1 MPRQAVNEKPKKF
14 KKTLKEMAR
23 YLKPYFPLI
32 LIAVVASVIATI
44 LQIIG
49 PDKLKLIT
57 DEITK
62 GLPKMVKGKPVMAAI
77 NMDNVKSITMMLVI
91 FYGSSLLL
99 NLLQRFI
106 MADVTQK
113 ISKSFREKI
122 ANKVNKLPF
131 SYFDNTTF
139 GDILSRVTNDVDTIS
154 QSLNQSVG
162 SLLTSVVMLVG
173 TVVMMIYN
181 SGILTVTTILSS
193 FVGFVFII
201 IIMKKSQKHFKA
213 QQENLGD
220 INGQIEE
227 VYTGHDV
234 IKAYNAGEMMIDEF
248 EETNKKLY
256 TSAWKSQFLSGLMMP
271 VMQFA
276 GNFSYVMVCIVG
288 GALAINGKISF
299 GVIVAFMIYVR
310 LFTNPLSDIAQSFNT
325 LQRAAAAGERV
336 FEFLNEKELEEENVT
351 EKLDRAKGEVEFK
364 DVRFG
369 YNPDKIIIKDFSV
382 KVNPGEKIAIVG
394 PTGAGK
400 TTIVNLLMRF
410 YEINDG
416 QILVD
421 GIDTKKLSRDNLRD
435 QFCMVLQDSWIFEA
449 SVRENITF
457 GEENITDEELIDVC
471 KRVNLDHF
479 IRTLPQG
486 YDTILND
493 KQSLSQGQLQLL
505 TIARAMV
512 SHAPMLILDEATSS
526 VDTRTEIIVQD
537 AMDELA
543 KGRTSFVI
551 AHRLSTIKNADLILV
566 MKDGDIV
573 EKGKHD
579 ELLKRDGFYA
589 QLYNAQDRKS
599 VV

>member
-1 MPRQAVNEKPKKF
+1 MPRQVVNEKPKKF
-14 KKTLKEMAR
+14 KKTLKEMVG

-62 GLPKMVKGKPVMAAI
+62 GLPKMVKGKPVMASV
-77 NMDNVKSITMMLVI
+77 NMDNVKSITIMLVI

-122 ANKVNKLPF
+122 AAKINKLPF
-131 SYFDNTTF
+131 SYFDNTTY

-154 QSLNQSVG
+154 QSLNQSIG
-162 SLLTSVVMLVG
+162 TLLTSIVMLLG
-173 TVVMMIYN
+173 TLVMMIYN
-181 SGILTVTTILSS
+181 SGILTITTILSS
-193 FVGFVFII
+193 LVGFVFIT
-201 IIMKKSQKHFKA
+201 IIMKKSQKYFKA
-213 QQENLGD
+213 QQQNLGD

-227 VYTGHDV
+227 VYTGHNV
-234 IKAYNAGEMMIDEF
+234 IKAYNAGARAVDEF
-248 EETNKKLY
+248 EQTNTKLY

-271 VMQFA
+271 IMQFA

-421 GIDTKKLSRDNLRD
+421 GIDTKNLSRENLRD
-435 QFCMVLQDSWIFEA
+435 QFCMVLQDSWVFEA

-457 GEENITDEELIDVC
+457 GEKDITDEELIDVC

-479 IRTLPQG
+479 IRTLPNG

-579 ELLKRDGFYA
+579 ELLARDGFYA
-589 QLYNAQDRKS
+589 QLYNAQFERK
-599 VV
+599 

>member
-1 MPRQAVNEKPKKF
+1 MPRQTVNEKPEKF

-77 NMDNVKSITMMLVI
+77 DMDNVKSITMMLVI

-435 QFCMVLQDSWIFEA
+435 QFCMVLQDSWVFEA

-589 QLYNAQDRKS
+589 QLYNAQFERK
-599 VV
+599 

>member
-1 MPRQAVNEKPKKF
+1 MPRQTVNEKPKKF

-62 GLPKMVKGKPVMAAI
+62 GLPKMVKGKPVIAAI
-77 NMDNVKSITMMLVI
+77 DMDNVKSITMMLVI
-91 FYGSSLLL
+91 FYGLSLLL

-193 FVGFVFII
+193 LVGFVVII

-227 VYTGHDV
+227 VYTGHNV

-579 ELLKRDGFYA
+579 ELLAQDGFYA
-589 QLYNAQDRKS
+589 QLYNAQFERK
-599 VV
+599 

>member
-77 NMDNVKSITMMLVI
+77 DMDNVKSITMMLVI

-193 FVGFVFII
+193 LVGFVFII

-227 VYTGHDV
+227 VYTGHNV

-479 IRTLPQG
+479 IRTLPYG

-579 ELLKRDGFYA
+579 ELLAKDGFYA
-589 QLYNAQDRKS
+589 QLYNAQFERK
-599 VV
+599 

>member
-1 MPRQAVNEKPKKF
+1 MPRQTVNEKPKKF

-77 NMDNVKSITMMLVI
+77 DMDNVKSITMMLVI

-193 FVGFVFII
+193 LVGFVVII

-220 INGQIEE
+220 INGQMEE
-227 VYTGHDV
+227 VYTGHNV

-248 EETNKKLY
+248 EETNTKLY

-579 ELLKRDGFYA
+579 ELLAQDGFYA
-589 QLYNAQDRKS
+589 QLYNAQFERK
-599 VV
+599 

>member
-1 MPRQAVNEKPKKF
+1 MPRQTVNEKPKKF
-14 KKTLKEMAR
+14 KKTLKEMAG

-62 GLPKMVKGKPVMAAI
+62 GLPKIVKGKPVVTAI
-77 NMDNVKSITMMLVI
+77 DMDSVKSITLMLLI
-91 FYGSSLLL
+91 FYLSSLVL

-113 ISKSFREKI
+113 ISKSFREEIAKKI
-122 ANKVNKLPF
+122 NRLPF

-162 SLLTSVVMLVG
+162 ALLTSIVMLIG

-181 SGILTVTTILSS
+181 SGILTITTILSS
-193 FVGFVFII
+193 LVGFVFIT
-201 IIMKKSQKHFKA
+201 IIMKKSQKYFKE
-213 QQENLGD
+213 QQQNLGD

-227 VYTGHDV
+227 VYTGHNV
-234 IKAYNAGEMMIDEF
+234 IKAYNAGARAVDEF
-248 EETNKKLY
+248 EQTNTKLY

-271 VMQFA
+271 IMQFA

-336 FEFLNEKELEEENVT
+336 FEFLNEKELEEEHVT
-351 EKLDRAKGEVEFK
+351 EKLEKAKGEVEFK

-369 YNPDKIIIKDFSV
+369 YDPEKIIIKDFSV

-421 GIDTKKLSRDNLRD
+421 GIDTKNLSRENLRD
-435 QFCMVLQDSWIFEA
+435 QFCMVLQDSWVFEA

-457 GEENITDEELIDVC
+457 GEKDITDEELIDVC

-479 IRTLPQG
+479 IRTLPNG

-493 KQSLSQGQLQLL
+493 KQLLSQGQLQLL

-589 QLYNAQDRKS
+589 QLYNAQFERK
-599 VV
+599 

>member
-1 MPRQAVNEKPKKF
+1 MPRQTVNEKPKKF

-77 NMDNVKSITMMLVI
+77 DMDKVKSITMMLVI

-193 FVGFVFII
+193 LVGFVFII

-227 VYTGHDV
+227 VYTGHNV
-234 IKAYNAGEMMIDEF
+234 IKAYNAGEMMIDKF
-248 EETNKKLY
+248 EETNTKLY

-579 ELLKRDGFYA
+579 ELLAQDGFYA
-589 QLYNAQDRKS
+589 QLYNAQFERK
-599 VV
+599 

>member
-1 MPRQAVNEKPKKF
+1 MPRQTVNEKPKKF

-62 GLPKMVKGKPVMAAI
+62 GLPKIVKGKPVVTAI
-77 NMDNVKSITMMLVI
+77 DMDSVKSITLMLLI
-91 FYGSSLLL
+91 FYLSSLVL

-113 ISKSFREKI
+113 ISKSFREEIAKKI
-122 ANKVNKLPF
+122 NRLPF

-154 QSLNQSVG
+154 QTLNQSVG
-162 SLLTSVVMLVG
+162 ALLTSIVMIIG

-181 SGILTVTTILSS
+181 SGILAITTILSS
-193 FVGFVFII
+193 LVGFVFIT
-201 IIMKKSQKHFKA
+201 IIMKKSQKYFKE
-213 QQENLGD
+213 QQQNLGD

-227 VYTGHDV
+227 VYTGHNV
-234 IKAYNAGEMMIDEF
+234 IKAYNAGERAVDEF
-248 EETNKKLY
+248 EQTNTKLY

-271 VMQFA
+271 IMQFA

-310 LFTNPLSDIAQSFNT
+310 LFTNPLADIAQSFNT

-336 FEFLNEKELEEENVT
+336 FEFLNEDELEEENVT
-351 EKLDRAKGEVEFK
+351 EKLEKAKGEVEFK
-364 DVRFG
+364 NVRFG
-369 YNPDKIIIKDFSV
+369 YDPEKIIIKDFSV

-421 GIDTKKLSRDNLRD
+421 GIDTKNLSRENLRD
-435 QFCMVLQDSWIFEA
+435 QFCMVLQDSWVFEA

-457 GEENITDEELIDVC
+457 GEKDITDEELIDVC

-479 IRTLPQG
+479 IRTLPHG

-526 VDTRTEIIVQD
+526 VDTRTEIIVQN

-589 QLYNAQDRKS
+589 QLYNAQFERK
-599 VV
+599 

>member
-1 MPRQAVNEKPKKF
+1 MPRQTVNEKPKKF
-14 KKTLKEMAR
+14 KKTLKEMAG

-62 GLPKMVKGKPVMAAI
+62 GLPKIVKGKPVVTAI
-77 NMDNVKSITMMLVI
+77 DMDSVKSITLMLLI
-91 FYGSSLLL
+91 FYLSSLVL

-113 ISKSFREKI
+113 ISKSFREEIAKKI
-122 ANKVNKLPF
+122 NRLPF

-162 SLLTSVVMLVG
+162 ALLTSIVMLIG

-181 SGILTVTTILSS
+181 SGILTITTILSS
-193 FVGFVFII
+193 LVGFVFIT
-201 IIMKKSQKHFKA
+201 IIMKKSQKYFKE
-213 QQENLGD
+213 QQQNLGD

-227 VYTGHDV
+227 VYTGHNV
-234 IKAYNAGEMMIDEF
+234 IKAYNAGARAVDEF
-248 EETNKKLY
+248 EQTNTKLY

-271 VMQFA
+271 IMQFA

-336 FEFLNEKELEEENVT
+336 FEFLNEDELEEENVT
-351 EKLDRAKGEVEFK
+351 EKLEKAKGEVEFK
-364 DVRFG
+364 NVRFG
-369 YNPDKIIIKDFSV
+369 YDPEKIIIKDFSV

-416 QILVD
+416 QILID
-421 GIDTKKLSRDNLRD
+421 GIDTKNLSRENLRD
-435 QFCMVLQDSWIFEA
+435 QFCMVLQDSWVFEA

-457 GEENITDEELIDVC
+457 GEKDITDEELIDVC

-479 IRTLPQG
+479 IRTLPNG

-589 QLYNAQDRKS
+589 QLYNAQFERK
-599 VV
+599 

>member
-1 MPRQAVNEKPKKF
+1 MPRQTVNEKPKKF
-14 KKTLKEMAR
+14 KKTLKEMAG

-62 GLPKMVKGKPVMAAI
+62 GLPKIVKGKPVVTAI
-77 NMDNVKSITMMLVI
+77 DMDSVKSITLMLLI
-91 FYGSSLLL
+91 FYLSSLVL

-113 ISKSFREKI
+113 ISKSFREEIAKKI
-122 ANKVNKLPF
+122 NRLPF

-162 SLLTSVVMLVG
+162 ALLTSIVMLIG

-181 SGILTVTTILSS
+181 SGILTITTILSS
-193 FVGFVFII
+193 LVGFVFIT
-201 IIMKKSQKHFKA
+201 IIMKKSQKYFKE
-213 QQENLGD
+213 QQQNLGD

-227 VYTGHDV
+227 VYTGHNV
-234 IKAYNAGEMMIDEF
+234 IKAYNAGARAVDEF
-248 EETNKKLY
+248 EQTNTKLY

-271 VMQFA
+271 IMQFA

-336 FEFLNEKELEEENVT
+336 FEFLNEDELEEENVT

-364 DVRFG
+364 NVRFG
-369 YNPDKIIIKDFSV
+369 YDPEKIIIKDFSV

-421 GIDTKKLSRDNLRD
+421 GIDTKNLSRENLRD
-435 QFCMVLQDSWIFEA
+435 QFCMVLQDSWVFEA

-457 GEENITDEELIDVC
+457 GEKDITDEELIDVC

-479 IRTLPQG
+479 IRTLPNG

-589 QLYNAQDRKS
+589 QLYNAQFERK
-599 VV
+599 

>member
-1 MPRQAVNEKPKKF
+1 MPRQVVNEKPKKF

-32 LIAVVASVIATI
+32 LIAVVASIIATI

-77 NMDNVKSITMMLVI
+77 DMDNVKSITMMLVI

-193 FVGFVFII
+193 LVGFVIII

-227 VYTGHDV
+227 VYTGHNV

-248 EETNKKLY
+248 EETNTKLY

-435 QFCMVLQDSWIFEA
+435 QFCMVLQDSWVFEA

-579 ELLKRDGFYA
+579 ELLAQDGFYA
-589 QLYNAQDRKS
+589 QLYNAQFERK
-599 VV
+599 

>member
-1 MPRQAVNEKPKKF
+1 MPRQVVNEKPKKF
-14 KKTLKEMAR
+14 KKTLKQMAG

-62 GLPKMVKGKPVMAAI
+62 GLPKMVKGKPVMASI
-77 NMDNVKSITMMLVI
+77 DMDNVKSITIMLVI

-122 ANKVNKLPF
+122 AVKINKLPF
-131 SYFDNTTF
+131 SYFDNTTY

-162 SLLTSVVMLVG
+162 ALLTSIVMLIG

-181 SGILTVTTILSS
+181 SGILTITTILSS
-193 FVGFVFII
+193 LVGFVFIT
-201 IIMKKSQKHFKA
+201 IIMKKSQKYFKE
-213 QQENLGD
+213 QQQNLGD

-227 VYTGHDV
+227 VYTGHNV
-234 IKAYNAGEMMIDEF
+234 IKAYNAGERVVDEF
-248 EETNKKLY
+248 EQMNTQLY

-271 VMQFA
+271 IMQFA

-351 EKLDRAKGEVEFK
+351 EKLEKAKGEVEFK
-364 DVRFG
+364 NVRFG

-410 YEINDG
+410 YEINSG
-416 QILVD
+416 QILID
-421 GIDTKKLSRDNLRD
+421 GIDTKNISRDNLRD
-435 QFCMVLQDSWIFEA
+435 QFCMVLQDSWVFEA

-457 GEENITDEELIDVC
+457 GEKDITDEELIDVC

-579 ELLKRDGFYA
+579 ELLAQDGFYA
-589 QLYNAQDRKS
+589 QLYNAQFERK
-599 VV
+599 

>member
-1 MPRQAVNEKPKKF
+1 MPRQTVNEKPKKF

-32 LIAVVASVIATI
+32 LIAIVASVIATI

-77 NMDNVKSITMMLVI
+77 DMDKVKSITMMLVI

-193 FVGFVFII
+193 LVGFVVII

-227 VYTGHDV
+227 VYTGHNV

-248 EETNKKLY
+248 EETNTKLY

-579 ELLKRDGFYA
+579 ELLAKDGFYA
-589 QLYNAQDRKS
+589 QLYNAQFERK
-599 VV
+599 

>member
-1 MPRQAVNEKPKKF
+1 MPRQTVNEKPKKF

-62 GLPKMVKGKPVMAAI
+62 GLPKIVKGKPVVTSI
-77 NMDNVKSITMMLVI
+77 DMDSVKSITLMLLI
-91 FYGSSLLL
+91 FYLSSLVL

-113 ISKSFREKI
+113 ISKSFREEIAKKI
-122 ANKVNKLPF
+122 NRLPF

-154 QSLNQSVG
+154 QSLNQSIG
-162 SLLTSVVMLVG
+162 ALLTSIVMLIG
-173 TVVMMIYN
+173 TVLMMIYN
-181 SGILTVTTILSS
+181 SGVLTITTILSS
-193 FVGFVFII
+193 LVGFVFIT
-201 IIMKKSQKHFKA
+201 IIMKKSQKYFKE
-213 QQENLGD
+213 QQQNLGD

-227 VYTGHDV
+227 VYTGHNV
-234 IKAYNAGEMMIDEF
+234 IKAYNAGARAVDEF
-248 EETNKKLY
+248 EQTNTKLY

-271 VMQFA
+271 IMQFA

-336 FEFLNEKELEEENVT
+336 FEFLNEDELEEENVT
-351 EKLDRAKGEVEFK
+351 EKLEKAKGEVEFK
-364 DVRFG
+364 NVRFG
-369 YNPDKIIIKDFSV
+369 YDPEKIIIKDFSV

-421 GIDTKKLSRDNLRD
+421 GIDTKNLSRENLRD
-435 QFCMVLQDSWIFEA
+435 QFCMVLQDSWVFEA

-457 GEENITDEELIDVC
+457 GEKDITDEELIDVC

-479 IRTLPQG
+479 IRTLPNG

-579 ELLKRDGFYA
+579 ELLAQDGFYA
-589 QLYNAQDRKS
+589 QLYNAQFERK
-599 VV
+599 

>member
-1 MPRQAVNEKPKKF
+1 MPRQVINEKPKKF
-14 KKTLKEMAR
+14 KKTLKEMTG

-62 GLPKMVKGKPVMAAI
+62 GLPKIIKGKPVVTAI
-77 NMDNVKSITMMLVI
+77 DMDSVKSISLMLLI
-91 FYGSSLLL
+91 FYLSSLVL

-122 ANKVNKLPF
+122 AVKINKLPF
-131 SYFDNTTF
+131 SYFDNTTY

-154 QSLNQSVG
+154 QSLNQSIG
-162 SLLTSVVMLVG
+162 TLLTSIVMLLG

-181 SGILTVTTILSS
+181 SGILTITTILSS
-193 FVGFVFII
+193 LVGFVFIT
-201 IIMKKSQKHFKA
+201 IIMKKSQKYFKE
-213 QQENLGD
+213 QQQNLGD

-227 VYTGHDV
+227 VYTGHNV
-234 IKAYNAGEMMIDEF
+234 IKAYNAGERVIDEF
-248 EETNKKLY
+248 EQMNTQLY

-271 VMQFA
+271 IMQFA

-400 TTIVNLLMRF
+400 TTIVNLSMRF

-416 QILVD
+416 QILID
-421 GIDTKKLSRDNLRD
+421 GIDTKNLSRENLRD
-435 QFCMVLQDSWIFEA
+435 QFCMVLQDSWVFEA

-457 GEENITDEELIDVC
+457 GEKDITDEELIDVC

-479 IRTLPQG
+479 IRTLPNG

-589 QLYNAQDRKS
+589 QLYNAQFERK
-599 VV
+599 

>member
-1 MPRQAVNEKPKKF
+1 MPRQTVNEKPKKF

-77 NMDNVKSITMMLVI
+77 DMDNVKSITMMLVI

-193 FVGFVFII
+193 LVGFVVII

-248 EETNKKLY
+248 EETNTKLY

-579 ELLKRDGFYA
+579 ELLAQDGFYA
-589 QLYNAQDRKS
+589 QLYNAQFERK
-599 VV
+599 

>member
-1 MPRQAVNEKPKKF
+1 MPRQVINEKPKKF
-14 KKTLKEMAR
+14 KKTLKEMTG

-62 GLPKMVKGKPVMAAI
+62 GLPKMVKGKPVLDSI
-77 NMDNVKSITMMLVI
+77 NMDNVKSITIMLVI

-122 ANKVNKLPF
+122 AVKINKLPF
-131 SYFDNTTF
+131 SYFDNTTY

-154 QSLNQSVG
+154 QSLNQSIG
-162 SLLTSVVMLVG
+162 TLLTSIVMLLG
-173 TVVMMIYN
+173 TLVMMIYN
-181 SGILTVTTILSS
+181 SGILTITTILSS
-193 FVGFVFII
+193 LVGFVFIT
-201 IIMKKSQKHFKA
+201 IIMKKSQKYFKE
-213 QQENLGD
+213 QQQNLGD

-227 VYTGHDV
+227 VYTGHNV
-234 IKAYNAGEMMIDEF
+234 IKAYNAGERVIDEF
-248 EETNKKLY
+248 EQMNTQLY

-271 VMQFA
+271 IMQFA

-435 QFCMVLQDSWIFEA
+435 QFCMVLQDSWVFEA

-457 GEENITDEELIDVC
+457 GEKDITDEELIDVC

-479 IRTLPQG
+479 IRTLPNG

-579 ELLKRDGFYA
+579 ELLAHDGFYA
-589 QLYNAQDRKS
+589 QLYNAQFERK
-599 VV
+599 

>member
-1 MPRQAVNEKPKKF
+1 MPRQVVNEKPKKF
-14 KKTLKEMAR
+14 KKTLKEMVG

-62 GLPKMVKGKPVMAAI
+62 GLPKMVKGKPVLASI
-77 NMDNVKSITMMLVI
+77 NMDNVKSIAIMLVI

-122 ANKVNKLPF
+122 AVKINKLPF
-131 SYFDNTTF
+131 SYFDNTTY

-154 QSLNQSVG
+154 QSLNQSIG
-162 SLLTSVVMLVG
+162 TLLTSIVMLFG
-173 TVVMMIYN
+173 TLVMMIYN
-181 SGILTVTTILSS
+181 SGILMITTILSS
-193 FVGFVFII
+193 LIGFVFIT
-201 IIMKKSQKHFKA
+201 IIMKKSQKYFKA
-213 QQENLGD
+213 QQQNLGD

-227 VYTGHDV
+227 VYTGHNV
-234 IKAYNAGEMMIDEF
+234 IKAYNAGERVIDEF
-248 EETNKKLY
+248 EQMNTQLY

-271 VMQFA
+271 IMQFA

-369 YNPDKIIIKDFSV
+369 YNSDKIIIKDFSV

-421 GIDTKKLSRDNLRD
+421 GIDTKNLSRENLRD
-435 QFCMVLQDSWIFEA
+435 QFCMVLQDSWVFEA

-457 GEENITDEELIDVC
+457 GEKDITDEELIDVC

-479 IRTLPQG
+479 IRTLPNG

-566 MKDGDIV
+566 MKDGDII
-573 EKGKHD
+573 EKGKHE
-579 ELLKRDGFYA
+579 ELLAQDGFYA
-589 QLYNAQDRKS
+589 QLYNAQFERK
-599 VV
+599 

>member
-1 MPRQAVNEKPKKF
+1 MPRQVVNEKPKKF
-14 KKTLKEMAR
+14 KKTLKEMVG

-62 GLPKMVKGKPVMAAI
+62 GLPKMVKGKPVLASI
-77 NMDNVKSITMMLVI
+77 NMDNVKSITIMLVI

-122 ANKVNKLPF
+122 AVKINKLPF
-131 SYFDNTTF
+131 SYFDNTTY

-162 SLLTSVVMLVG
+162 ALLTSIVMLIG

-181 SGILTVTTILSS
+181 SGILTITTILSS
-193 FVGFVFII
+193 LVGFVFIT
-201 IIMKKSQKHFKA
+201 IIMKKSQKYFKE
-213 QQENLGD
+213 QQQNLGD

-227 VYTGHDV
+227 VYTGHNV
-234 IKAYNAGEMMIDEF
+234 IKAYNAGARAVDEF
-248 EETNKKLY
+248 EQTNTKLY
-256 TSAWKSQFLSGLMMP
+256 ASAWKSQFLSGLMMP
-271 VMQFA
+271 IMQFA

-336 FEFLNEKELEEENVT
+336 FEFLNEDELEEEHVT
-351 EKLDRAKGEVEFK
+351 EKLEKAKGEVEFK
-364 DVRFG
+364 NVRFG
-369 YNPDKIIIKDFSV
+369 YDPEKIIIKDFSV

-416 QILVD
+416 QILID
-421 GIDTKKLSRDNLRD
+421 GIDTKNLSRENLRD
-435 QFCMVLQDSWIFEA
+435 QFCMVLQDSWVFEA

-457 GEENITDEELIDVC
+457 GEKDITDEELIDVC

-589 QLYNAQDRKS
+589 QLYNAQFE
-599 VV
+599 

>member
-1 MPRQAVNEKPKKF
+1 MPRQTVNEKPKKF

-23 YLKPYFPLI
+23 YLKPYFPLV

-77 NMDNVKSITMMLVI
+77 DMDKVKSITMMLVI

-193 FVGFVFII
+193 LVGFVVII

-227 VYTGHDV
+227 VYTGHNV

-248 EETNKKLY
+248 EETNTKLY

-537 AMDELA
+537 AMAELA

-573 EKGKHD
+573 EKGKHG
-579 ELLKRDGFYA
+579 ELLAQDGFYA
-589 QLYNAQDRKS
+589 LLYNAQFERK
-599 VV
+599 

>member
-1 MPRQAVNEKPKKF
+1 MPRQTVNEKPKKF
-14 KKTLKEMAR
+14 KKTLKEMAG

-62 GLPKMVKGKPVMAAI
+62 GLPKIVKGKPVVTAI
-77 NMDNVKSITMMLVI
+77 DMDSVKSITLMLLI
-91 FYGSSLLL
+91 FYLSSLVL

-122 ANKVNKLPF
+122 AVKINKLPF
-131 SYFDNTTF
+131 SYFDNTTY

-162 SLLTSVVMLVG
+162 ALLTSIVMLIG

-181 SGILTVTTILSS
+181 SGILTITTILSS
-193 FVGFVFII
+193 LVGFVFIT
-201 IIMKKSQKHFKA
+201 IIMKKSQKYFKA
-213 QQENLGD
+213 QQQNLGD

-227 VYTGHDV
+227 VYTGHNV
-234 IKAYNAGEMMIDEF
+234 IKAYNAGERVIDEF
-248 EETNKKLY
+248 EQMNTQLY

-271 VMQFA
+271 IMQFA

-336 FEFLNEKELEEENVT
+336 FEFLNEEELEEEHVT
-351 EKLDRAKGEVEFK
+351 EKLEKAKGEVEFK
-364 DVRFG
+364 NVRFG

-410 YEINDG
+410 YEINSG
-416 QILVD
+416 QILID
-421 GIDTKKLSRDNLRD
+421 GIDTKNISRDNLRD
-435 QFCMVLQDSWIFEA
+435 QFCMVLQDSWVFEA

-457 GEENITDEELIDVC
+457 GEKDITDEELIDVC

-479 IRTLPQG
+479 IRTLPHG

-505 TIARAMV
+505 TIARAMI

-579 ELLKRDGFYA
+579 ELLARDGFYA
-589 QLYNAQDRKS
+589 QLYNAQFERK
-599 VV
+599 

>member
-1 MPRQAVNEKPKKF
+1 MPRQTVNEKPKKF
-14 KKTLKEMAR
+14 KKTLKEMVR

-62 GLPKMVKGKPVMAAI
+62 GLPKIVKGKPVVTAI
-77 NMDNVKSITMMLVI
+77 DMDSVKSISLMLLI
-91 FYGSSLLL
+91 FYLSSLVL

-113 ISKSFREKI
+113 ISKSFREEIAKKI
-122 ANKVNKLPF
+122 NRLPF

-162 SLLTSVVMLVG
+162 ALLTSIVMIIG

-181 SGILTVTTILSS
+181 SGILTITTILSS
-193 FVGFVFII
+193 LVGFVFIT
-201 IIMKKSQKHFKA
+201 IIMKKSQKYFKE
-213 QQENLGD
+213 QQQNLGD

-227 VYTGHDV
+227 VYTGHNV
-234 IKAYNAGEMMIDEF
+234 IKAYNAGARAVDEF
-248 EETNKKLY
+248 EQTNTKLY

-271 VMQFA
+271 IMQFA

-336 FEFLNEKELEEENVT
+336 FEFLNEDELEEEHVT
-351 EKLDRAKGEVEFK
+351 EKLEKAKGEVEFK
-364 DVRFG
+364 NVRFG
-369 YNPDKIIIKDFSV
+369 YDPEKIIIKDFSV

-421 GIDTKKLSRDNLRD
+421 GIDTKNLSRENLRD
-435 QFCMVLQDSWIFEA
+435 QFCMVLQDSWVFEA

-457 GEENITDEELIDVC
+457 GEKDITDEELIDVC

-479 IRTLPQG
+479 IRTLPNG

-589 QLYNAQDRKS
+589 QLYNAQFERK
-599 VV
+599 

>member
-1 MPRQAVNEKPKKF
+1 MPRQTVNEKPKEF
-14 KKTLKEMAR
+14 KKTLKEMVG

-62 GLPKMVKGKPVMAAI
+62 GLPKMVKGKPVLASI
-77 NMDNVKSITMMLVI
+77 NMDNVKSITIMLVI

-122 ANKVNKLPF
+122 AVKINKLPF
-131 SYFDNTTF
+131 SYFDNTTY

-154 QSLNQSVG
+154 QSLNQSIG
-162 SLLTSVVMLVG
+162 TLLTSIVMLLG
-173 TVVMMIYN
+173 TLVMMIYN
-181 SGILTVTTILSS
+181 SGILTITTILSS
-193 FVGFVFII
+193 LVGFVFIT
-201 IIMKKSQKHFKA
+201 IIMKKSQKYFKA
-213 QQENLGD
+213 QQQNLGD

-227 VYTGHDV
+227 VYTGHNV
-234 IKAYNAGEMMIDEF
+234 IKAYNAGERVIDEF
-248 EETNKKLY
+248 EQMNTQLY

-271 VMQFA
+271 IMQFA

-416 QILVD
+416 QIFVD

-435 QFCMVLQDSWIFEA
+435 QFCMVLQDSWVFEA

-457 GEENITDEELIDVC
+457 GEKDITDEELIDVC

-479 IRTLPQG
+479 IRTLPNG

-579 ELLKRDGFYA
+579 ELLARDGFYA
-589 QLYNAQDRKS
+589 QLYNAQFERK
-599 VV
+599 

>member
-77 NMDNVKSITMMLVI
+77 DMDKVKSITMMLVI

-99 NLLQRFI
+99 NLLQRLI

-193 FVGFVFII
+193 LVGFVVII

-227 VYTGHDV
+227 VYTGHNV
-234 IKAYNAGEMMIDEF
+234 IKAYNAGEMMIDKF
-248 EETNKKLY
+248 EETNTKLY

-579 ELLKRDGFYA
+579 ELLAQDGFYA
-589 QLYNAQDRKS
+589 QLYNAQFERK
-599 VV
+599 

>member
-77 NMDNVKSITMMLVI
+77 DMDNVKSITMMLVI

-435 QFCMVLQDSWIFEA
+435 QFCMVLQDSWVFEA

-573 EKGKHD
+573 EKGKHG
-579 ELLKRDGFYA
+579 ELLAQDGFYA
-589 QLYNAQDRKS
+589 QLYNAQFERK
-599 VV
+599 

>member
-1 MPRQAVNEKPKKF
+1 MPRQTVNEKPKKF

-77 NMDNVKSITMMLVI
+77 DMDKVKSITMMLVI

-113 ISKSFREKI
+113 ISKSLREKI

-193 FVGFVFII
+193 LVGFVVII

-248 EETNKKLY
+248 EETNTKLY

-479 IRTLPQG
+479 IRTLPYG

-579 ELLKRDGFYA
+579 ELLAKDGFYA
-589 QLYNAQDRKS
+589 QLYNAQFERK
-599 VV
+599 

>member
-77 NMDNVKSITMMLVI
+77 DMDNVKSITMMLVI

-139 GDILSRVTNDVDTIS
+139 GDILSRVTNDVDTVS

-193 FVGFVFII
+193 LVGFVFII

-227 VYTGHDV
+227 VYTGHNV

-479 IRTLPQG
+479 IRTLPYG

-579 ELLKRDGFYA
+579 ELLAKDGFYA
-589 QLYNAQDRKS
+589 QLYNAQFERK
-599 VV
+599 

>member
-1 MPRQAVNEKPKKF
+1 MPRQTVNEKPKKF
-14 KKTLKEMAR
+14 KKTLKEMAG

-62 GLPKMVKGKPVMAAI
+62 GLPKIVKGKPVVTAI
-77 NMDNVKSITMMLVI
+77 DMDSVKSISLMLLI
-91 FYGSSLLL
+91 FYLSSLVL

-113 ISKSFREKI
+113 ISKTFREKI
-122 ANKVNKLPF
+122 AVKINKLPF
-131 SYFDNTTF
+131 SYFDNTTY

-162 SLLTSVVMLVG
+162 ALLTSIVMLIG

-181 SGILTVTTILSS
+181 SGILTITTILSS
-193 FVGFVFII
+193 LVGFVFIT
-201 IIMKKSQKHFKA
+201 IIMKKSQKYFKE
-213 QQENLGD
+213 QQQNLGD

-227 VYTGHDV
+227 VYTGHNV
-234 IKAYNAGEMMIDEF
+234 IKAYNAGARAVDEF
-248 EETNKKLY
+248 EQINTKLY

-351 EKLDRAKGEVEFK
+351 EKLEKAKGEVEFK

-421 GIDTKKLSRDNLRD
+421 GIDTKNLSRDNLRD
-435 QFCMVLQDSWIFEA
+435 QFCMVLQDSWVFEA

-457 GEENITDEELIDVC
+457 GEKDITDEELIDVC

-479 IRTLPQG
+479 IRTLPNG

-579 ELLKRDGFYA
+579 ELLARDGFYA
-589 QLYNAQDRKS
+589 QLYNAQFERK
-599 VV
+599 

>member
-1 MPRQAVNEKPKKF
+1 MPRQTVNEKPKKF

-77 NMDNVKSITMMLVI
+77 DMDNVKSITMMLVI

-193 FVGFVFII
+193 LVGFVVII

-227 VYTGHDV
+227 VYTGHNV

-336 FEFLNEKELEEENVT
+336 FEFLNEKELGEENVT

-579 ELLKRDGFYA
+579 ELLAQDGFYA
-589 QLYNAQDRKS
+589 QLYNAQFERK
-599 VV
+599 

>member
-1 MPRQAVNEKPKKF
+1 MPRQTVNEKPKKF
-14 KKTLKEMAR
+14 KKTLKEMAG

-62 GLPKMVKGKPVMAAI
+62 GLPKIVKGKPVVTAI
-77 NMDNVKSITMMLVI
+77 DMDSVKSITLMLLI
-91 FYGSSLLL
+91 FYLSSLVL

-122 ANKVNKLPF
+122 AVKINKLPF

-162 SLLTSVVMLVG
+162 ALLTSIVMLIG

-181 SGILTVTTILSS
+181 SGILTITTILSS
-193 FVGFVFII
+193 LVGFVFIT
-201 IIMKKSQKHFKA
+201 IIMKKSQKYFKE
-213 QQENLGD
+213 QQQNLGD

-227 VYTGHDV
+227 VYTGHNV
-234 IKAYNAGEMMIDEF
+234 IKAYNAGARAVDEF
-248 EETNKKLY
+248 EQTNTKLY

-271 VMQFA
+271 IMQFA

-364 DVRFG
+364 NVRFG
-369 YNPDKIIIKDFSV
+369 YDPEKIIIKDFSV
-382 KVNPGEKIAIVG
+382 KVNQGEKIAIVG

-421 GIDTKKLSRDNLRD
+421 GIDTKNLSRENLRD
-435 QFCMVLQDSWIFEA
+435 QFCMVLQDSWVFEA

-457 GEENITDEELIDVC
+457 GEKDITDEELINVC

-589 QLYNAQDRKS
+589 QLYNAQFERK
-599 VV
+599 

>member
-1 MPRQAVNEKPKKF
+1 MPRQTVNEKPKKF
-14 KKTLKEMAR
+14 KKTLKEMAG

-62 GLPKMVKGKPVMAAI
+62 GLPKIVKGKPVMAAI
-77 NMDNVKSITMMLVI
+77 DMDSVKSITLMLLI
-91 FYGSSLLL
+91 FYLSSLVL

-113 ISKSFREKI
+113 ISKSFREEIAKKI
-122 ANKVNKLPF
+122 NRLPF

-162 SLLTSVVMLVG
+162 ALLTSIVMLIG

-181 SGILTVTTILSS
+181 SGILTITTILSS
-193 FVGFVFII
+193 LVGFVFIT
-201 IIMKKSQKHFKA
+201 IIMKKSQKYFKE
-213 QQENLGD
+213 QQQNLGD

-227 VYTGHDV
+227 VYTGHNV
-234 IKAYNAGEMMIDEF
+234 IKAYNAGARAVDEF
-248 EETNKKLY
+248 EQTNTKLY

-271 VMQFA
+271 IMQFA

-336 FEFLNEKELEEENVT
+336 FEFLNEDELEEEHVT
-351 EKLDRAKGEVEFK
+351 EKLEKAKGEVEFK
-364 DVRFG
+364 NVRFG
-369 YNPDKIIIKDFSV
+369 YDPEKIIIKDFSV

-421 GIDTKKLSRDNLRD
+421 GIDTKNLSRENLRD
-435 QFCMVLQDSWIFEA
+435 QFCMVLQDSWVFEA

-457 GEENITDEELIDVC
+457 GEKDITDEELIEVC

-479 IRTLPQG
+479 IRTLPNG

-505 TIARAMV
+505 TIARAMI

-589 QLYNAQDRKS
+589 QLYNAQFERK
-599 VV
+599 

>member
-1 MPRQAVNEKPKKF
+1 MPRQVVNEKPKKF
-14 KKTLKEMAR
+14 KKTLKEMVG

-62 GLPKMVKGKPVMAAI
+62 GLPKMVKGKPVLVSV
-77 NMDNVKSITMMLVI
+77 NMDNVKSITIMLVI

-122 ANKVNKLPF
+122 AAKINKLPF
-131 SYFDNTTF
+131 SYFDNTTY

-154 QSLNQSVG
+154 QSLNQSIG
-162 SLLTSVVMLVG
+162 TLLTSIVMLLG
-173 TVVMMIYN
+173 TLVMMIYN
-181 SGILTVTTILSS
+181 SGILTITTILSS
-193 FVGFVFII
+193 LVGFVFIT
-201 IIMKKSQKHFKA
+201 IIMKKSQKYFKA
-213 QQENLGD
+213 QQQNLGD

-227 VYTGHDV
+227 VYTGHNV
-234 IKAYNAGEMMIDEF
+234 IKAYNAGARAVDEF
-248 EETNKKLY
+248 EQTNTKLY

-271 VMQFA
+271 IMQFA

-351 EKLDRAKGEVEFK
+351 EKFDRAKGEVEFK

-369 YNPDKIIIKDFSV
+369 YDPEKIIIKDFSV

-421 GIDTKKLSRDNLRD
+421 GIDTKNLSRENLRD
-435 QFCMVLQDSWIFEA
+435 QFCMVLQDSWVFEA

-457 GEENITDEELIDVC
+457 GEKDITDEELIDVC

-579 ELLKRDGFYA
+579 ELLAQDGFYA
-589 QLYNAQDRKS
+589 QLYNAQFERK
-599 VV
+599 

>member
-1 MPRQAVNEKPKKF
+1 MPRQVINEKPKKF
-14 KKTLKEMAR
+14 KKTLKEMTG

-62 GLPKMVKGKPVMAAI
+62 GLPKMIKGKPVMASI
-77 NMDNVKSITMMLVI
+77 DMDQVKSITMMLVI

-122 ANKVNKLPF
+122 AVKINKLPF
-131 SYFDNTTF
+131 SYFDNTTY

-154 QSLNQSVG
+154 QSLNQSIG
-162 SLLTSVVMLVG
+162 TLLTSIVMLIG

-181 SGILTVTTILSS
+181 SGILTITTILSS
-193 FVGFVFII
+193 LVGFVFIT
-201 IIMKKSQKHFKA
+201 IIMKKSQKYFKA
-213 QQENLGD
+213 QQQNLGD

-227 VYTGHDV
+227 VYTGHNV
-234 IKAYNAGEMMIDEF
+234 IKAYNAGERVVDEF
-248 EETNKKLY
+248 EQMNTQLY

-271 VMQFA
+271 IMQFA

-336 FEFLNEKELEEENVT
+336 FEFLNEEELEEEHVT
-351 EKLDRAKGEVEFK
+351 EKLEKAKGEVEFK
-364 DVRFG
+364 NVRFG

-410 YEINDG
+410 YEINSG
-416 QILVD
+416 QILID
-421 GIDTKKLSRDNLRD
+421 GIDTKNISRDNLRD
-435 QFCMVLQDSWIFEA
+435 QFCMVLQDSWVFEA

-457 GEENITDEELIDVC
+457 GEKDITDEELIDVC

-579 ELLKRDGFYA
+579 ELLARDGFYA
-589 QLYNAQDRKS
+589 QLYNAQFERK
-599 VV
+599 

>member
-1 MPRQAVNEKPKKF
+1 MPRQTVNEKPKKF

-77 NMDNVKSITMMLVI
+77 DMDNVKSITMMLVI

-193 FVGFVFII
+193 LVGFVVII

-248 EETNKKLY
+248 EETNTKLY

-369 YNPDKIIIKDFSV
+369 YNPDKIIIKDFNV

-579 ELLKRDGFYA
+579 ELLAQDGFYA
-589 QLYNAQDRKS
+589 QLYNAQFERK
-599 VV
+599 

>member
-1 MPRQAVNEKPKKF
+1 MPRQTVNEKPKKF

-77 NMDNVKSITMMLVI
+77 DMDNVKSITMMLVI

-193 FVGFVFII
+193 LVGFVVII

-227 VYTGHDV
+227 VYTGHNV

-369 YNPDKIIIKDFSV
+369 YDPDKIIIKDFSV

-579 ELLKRDGFYA
+579 ELLAQDGFYA
-589 QLYNAQDRKS
+589 QLYNAQFERK
-599 VV
+599 

>member
-1 MPRQAVNEKPKKF
+1 MPRQVVNEKPKKF

-62 GLPKMVKGKPVMAAI
+62 GLPKMVKGKPVLASV
-77 NMDNVKSITMMLVI
+77 NMDNVKSITIMLVI

-99 NLLQRFI
+99 NLVQRFI

-122 ANKVNKLPF
+122 AAKINKLPF
-131 SYFDNTTF
+131 SYFDNTTY

-154 QSLNQSVG
+154 QSLNQSIG
-162 SLLTSVVMLVG
+162 TLLTSIVMLLG
-173 TVVMMIYN
+173 TLVMMIYN
-181 SGILTVTTILSS
+181 SGILTITTILSS
-193 FVGFVFII
+193 LVGFVFIT
-201 IIMKKSQKHFKA
+201 IIMKKSQKYFKA
-213 QQENLGD
+213 QQQNLGD

-227 VYTGHDV
+227 VYTGHNV
-234 IKAYNAGEMMIDEF
+234 IKAYNAGARAVDEF
-248 EETNKKLY
+248 EQTNTKLY

-271 VMQFA
+271 IMQFA

-421 GIDTKKLSRDNLRD
+421 GIDTKNLSRENLRD
-435 QFCMVLQDSWIFEA
+435 QFCMVLQDSWVFEA

-457 GEENITDEELIDVC
+457 GEKDITDEELIDVC

-493 KQSLSQGQLQLL
+493 KQSLSQGQIQLL

-579 ELLKRDGFYA
+579 ELLAQDGFYA
-589 QLYNAQDRKS
+589 QLYNAQFERK
-599 VV
+599 

>member
-1 MPRQAVNEKPKKF
+1 MPRQTVNEKPKKF

-62 GLPKMVKGKPVMAAI
+62 GLPKIVKGKPVVTAI
-77 NMDNVKSITMMLVI
+77 DMDSVKSITLMLLI
-91 FYGSSLLL
+91 FYLSSLVL

-113 ISKSFREKI
+113 ISKSFREEIAKKI
-122 ANKVNKLPF
+122 NRLPF

-162 SLLTSVVMLVG
+162 ALLTSIVMLIG

-181 SGILTVTTILSS
+181 SGILTITTILSS
-193 FVGFVFII
+193 LVGFVFIT
-201 IIMKKSQKHFKA
+201 IIMKKSQKYFKE
-213 QQENLGD
+213 QQQNLGD

-227 VYTGHDV
+227 VYTGHNV
-234 IKAYNAGEMMIDEF
+234 IKAYNAGERAVDEF
-248 EETNKKLY
+248 EQTNTKLY

-271 VMQFA
+271 IMQFA

-336 FEFLNEKELEEENVT
+336 FEFLNEDELEEENVT
-351 EKLDRAKGEVEFK
+351 EKLEKAKGEVEFK

-369 YNPDKIIIKDFSV
+369 YDPEKIIIKDFSV

-421 GIDTKKLSRDNLRD
+421 GIDTKNISRDNLRD
-435 QFCMVLQDSWIFEA
+435 QFCMVLQDSWVFEA

-457 GEENITDEELIDVC
+457 GEKDITDEELIDVC

-579 ELLKRDGFYA
+579 ELLAQDGFYA
-589 QLYNAQDRKS
+589 QLYNAQFERK
-599 VV
+599 

>member
-1 MPRQAVNEKPKKF
+1 MPRQTVNEKPKKF
-14 KKTLKEMAR
+14 KKTLKEMAG

-62 GLPKMVKGKPVMAAI
+62 GLPKIVKGKPVVTAI
-77 NMDNVKSITMMLVI
+77 DMDNVKSITLMLLI
-91 FYGSSLLL
+91 FYLSSLAL

-113 ISKSFREKI
+113 ISKSFREEIAKKI
-122 ANKVNKLPF
+122 NRLPF

-154 QSLNQSVG
+154 QSLNQSIG
-162 SLLTSVVMLVG
+162 ALLTSIVMLIG

-181 SGILTVTTILSS
+181 SGILTITTILSS
-193 FVGFVFII
+193 LVGFVFIT
-201 IIMKKSQKHFKA
+201 IIMKKSQKYFKE
-213 QQENLGD
+213 QQQNLGD

-227 VYTGHDV
+227 VYTGHNV
-234 IKAYNAGEMMIDEF
+234 IKAYNAGARAIDEF
-248 EETNKKLY
+248 EQTNTKLY

-271 VMQFA
+271 IMQFA

-336 FEFLNEKELEEENVT
+336 FEFLNEDELEEENVT
-351 EKLDRAKGEVEFK
+351 EKLEKAKGEVEFK

-369 YNPDKIIIKDFSV
+369 YDPEKIIIKDFSV

-421 GIDTKKLSRDNLRD
+421 GIDTKNLSRENLRD
-435 QFCMVLQDSWIFEA
+435 QFCMVLQDSWVFEA

-457 GEENITDEELIDVC
+457 GEKDITDEELIDVC

-579 ELLKRDGFYA
+579 ELLSRNGFYA
-589 QLYNAQDRKS
+589 QLYNAQFERK
-599 VV
+599 